1 MIHKQ
6 RNNMSDINV
15 DPNAVIESLT
25 QQVAAQA
32 RDIAILNAMVS
43 QLRKAVEEA
52 SINKVVE
59 ITE

>member
-1 MIHKQ
+1 
-6 RNNMSDINV
+6 MSDINV